1 MTATAATAATATNG
15 AARYTIV
22 DSDSEDDKANGVIL
36 PLKWHVRFTTPRGGW
51 NHLGET
57 STRGLCPIPR

>member
-1 MTATAATAATATNG
+1 MTATAATATSG
-15 AARYTIV
+15 AARPSTIV

-51 NHLGET
+51 NHWGET
-57 STRGLCPIPR
+57 STRGLCPVPR